1 MGLQL
6 LIVDDDLQGLL
17 ALSDALRRRLRNDIF
32 IETAPNGYTGL
43 ARLQAKHFDILI
55 CDIRMPGMD
64 GVQVLREVKAHWPSM
79 PVILFTAEGREKE
92 EAALYAG
99 AYAFVE
105 KPLDVDHLFSII
117 EAALQRNDLAK
128 RIRKEN
134 ETSLLN
140 RRLKFPEL
148 MPPDDPSKS

>member
-6 LIVDDDLQGLL
+6 LIVDDDLEGLL

-32 IETAPNGYTGL
+32 IETAPNGLTGL
-43 ARLQAKHFDILI
+43 ARLRAKHFDILI
-55 CDIRMPGMD
+55 CDVRMPGMD
-64 GVQVLREVKAHWPSM
+64 GVQLLREVKSHWPGM

-105 KPLDVDHLFSII
+105 KPLDVDHLFSVIQ
-117 EAALQRNDLAK
+117 AALQRNDLST
-128 RIRKEN
+128 RLRKEN
-134 ETSLLN
+134 QTSLLN
-140 RRLKFPEL
+140 RKLKFPEL
-148 MPPDDPSKS
+148 TPDDPSDA